1 MHDGQPTAV
10 TRQNLS
16 GIVAHM
22 RASRLVTLL
31 LLLQARGGMTA
42 AGLASE
48 LEVSVRT
55 IQRDVEALAVAGVPV
70 YSERGRD
77 GGYRLVDGYRS
88 RLTGLEPD
96 EARAL
101 AAFGAAGPARDLGL
115 GQALM
120 SARLKLMASLPPG
133 LRDETAAAVGR
144 FHLDAP
150 GWFTRRPSPP
160 FLPVLAAGVFGDLV
174 IEARYRGRSG
184 PRACRLE
191 PLGLVLKAGTWYVVA
206 GERGEGGGGEK
217 NSTMRGYRA
226 DRFLAAATGPRFRR
240 PDQFE
245 LGPFWMKWRDE
256 FERGLPVVTVSVR
269 ARAACLGR
277 LRRAVEPAHADRVGW
292 AAPPDAGGWVR
303 LDLPF
308 EKLEYARVALLGF
321 GPDVEVLG
329 PAELHGQMASAAA
342 GLAALYAA
350 GPAG

>member
-1 MHDGQPTAV
+1 
-10 TRQNLS
+10 
-16 GIVAHM
+16 M

-42 AGLASE
+42 AALASE

-55 IQRDVEALAVAGVPV
+55 IQRDVEALAAAGVPV

-144 FHLDAP
+144 FYLDAP

-206 GERGEGGGGEK
+206 QGGAGGAK
-217 NSTMRGYRA
+217 DGTIRGYRA
-226 DRFLAAATGPRFRR
+226 DRFLAAATGPQFRR

-245 LGPFWMKWRDE
+245 LGPFWIKWRDE
-256 FERGLPVVTVSVR
+256 FERGLPVLTVSVR
-269 ARAACLGR
+269 ARAGCLRR
-277 LRRAVEPAHADRVGW
+277 LRREVEPAYAGRVDW
-292 AAPPDAGGWVR
+292 AAAPDAEGWVR

-308 EKLEYARVALLGF
+308 EKLDYARVALLGF

-329 PAELHGQMASAAA
+329 PAELRSELAAAAA

>member
-1 MHDGQPTAV
+1 MHNGHPTGL
-10 TRQNLS
+10 TGQNLS
-16 GIVAHM
+16 GIVAYM

-31 LLLQARGGMTA
+31 LLLQARGRMTA

-48 LEVSVRT
+48 LEVSART
-55 IQRDVEALAVAGVPV
+55 IQRDVEALAAAGVPV

-77 GGYRLVDGYRS
+77 GGYRLVDGYRT
-88 RLTGLEPD
+88 RLTGLDPE

-101 AAFGAAGPARDLGL
+101 AAFGAVGPARELGL

-133 LRDETAAAVGR
+133 LRNETAAAVGR

-150 GWFTRRPSPP
+150 GWFTRQPSPP
-160 FLPVLAAGVFGDLV
+160 FLPVLAAGVFGDLA

-191 PLGLVLKAGTWYVVA
+191 PLGLVLKGGTWYLVA
-206 GERGEGGGGEK
+206 RAGGEGGDGVV
-217 NSTMRGYRA
+217 RGFRA
-226 DRFLAAATGPRFRR
+226 DRFSAAAVSDQPFSR
-240 PDQFE
+240 PDGFD
-245 LGPFWMKWRDE
+245 LVAFWMKWRDE

-269 ARAACLGR
+269 ARAGCLGR
-277 LRRAVEPAHADRVGW
+277 LRREVEPAHAGRVGW
-292 AAPPDAGGWVR
+292 AAPPDAGGWVG

-308 EKLEYARVALLGF
+308 ERLEFARIALLGF

-329 PAELHGQMASAAA
+329 PAELRGEMAAAAA
-342 GLAALYAA
+342 GLGALYAV